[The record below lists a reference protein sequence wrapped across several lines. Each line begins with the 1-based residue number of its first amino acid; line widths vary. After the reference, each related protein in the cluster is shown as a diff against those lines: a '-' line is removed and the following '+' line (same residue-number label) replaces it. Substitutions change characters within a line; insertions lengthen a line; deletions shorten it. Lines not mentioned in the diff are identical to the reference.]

1 MKLIYYQN
9 ESEEDSKKS
18 LLNLTDD
25 DEELDDV
32 DKEIVDIGFIE
43 DE

>member
-1 MKLIYYQN
+1 MKLIYHQN
-9 ESEEDSKKS
+9 ESEEDTKKS